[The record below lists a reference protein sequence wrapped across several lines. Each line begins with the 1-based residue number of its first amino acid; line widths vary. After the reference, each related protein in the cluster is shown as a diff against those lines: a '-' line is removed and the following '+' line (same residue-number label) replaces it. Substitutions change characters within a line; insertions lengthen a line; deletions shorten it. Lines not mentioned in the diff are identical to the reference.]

1 MSQQFEIWLK
11 KIKQLRVN
19 KNIKKEMDNE
29 YYVKRRNKVDEVI
42 NWRKNEDGSV
52 LILLNIH

>member
-1 MSQQFEIWLK
+1 
-11 KIKQLRVN
+11 
-19 KNIKKEMDNE
+19 MDNE
-29 YYVKRRNKVDEVI
+29 YYVKRRNKVDEEI